1 MELAAVTR
9 VLSMGPTAAVI
20 ERDGLVVWASAALGV
35 AIGARWTPP
44 SDARGDA
51 LLLDGAPHQIWHVP
65 RADSDGA
72 ELYRALFDVNAAIK
86 LLLDPATGRIV
97 DANRAAERFYG
108 WTQAELRELSIFE
121 INTLSTAEVT
131 AELERARVA
140 RRTYFEFRHRTK
152 HGALV
157 DVEIYTGP
165 IELRGRTLLLS
176 IIHDVTE
183 RRRVELQLRHAQR
196 LEALGRLAAGVAHDF
211 NNLLT
216 IINTSIQLALRR
228 TGDVSEL
235 LTEVQAAARRGADL
249 TRRLLA
255 LGSQQTLTPRPV
267 AVDELISDT
276 VILLRRT
283 LPETIELV
291 TAVAPGLPLVSV
303 DRGQLDLV
311 LLNLG
316 LNARDAMPSGGTLTI
331 HAREAR
337 DLPTLLPDGRYLAI
351 AIEDTDVGMDAEVR
365 ARIFEP
371 FFTTKPP
378 GAGTGLGLPVAFGVV
393 TQSGGTITVDSQPG
407 IGTTFTMYLPLGAA

>member
-9 VLSMGPTAAVI
+9 ALSVGPTTAVI
-20 ERDGLVVWASAALGV
+20 ERDGVVVWASPALGLT
-35 AIGARWTPP
+35 IGARWSAP
-44 SDARGDA
+44 SDARGDEVA
-51 LLLDGAPHQIWHVP
+51 LDGAPHVVWHLP

-97 DANRAAERFYG
+97 DANRAAEQFYG
-108 WTQAELRELSIFE
+108 WSQAELRELTIFE
-121 INTLSTAEVT
+121 INPLPPTEVA

-183 RRRVELQLRHAQR
+183 RRRVETQLRHAQR

-216 IINTSIQLALRR
+216 IIHTSTQLALRR
-228 TGDVSEL
+228 SGDVSEL
-235 LTEVQAAARRGADL
+235 LNEVQAATRRGADL

-276 VILLRRT
+276 VLLLRRT
-283 LPETIELV
+283 LPETITLV
-291 TAVAPGLPLVSV
+291 TSVAPGLPLVSV
-303 DRGQLDLV
+303 DRGQIDLV

-316 LNARDAMPSGGTLTI
+316 LNARDAMPAGGTLTI
-331 HAREAR
+331 RAREAGER
-337 DLPTLLPDGRYLAI
+337 PTLLPDGRYLAI
-351 AIEDTDVGMDAEVR
+351 AIEDTGVGMDAEVR

-393 TQSGGTITVDSQPG
+393 TQSGGTISVDSQPG
-407 IGTTFTMYLPLGAA
+407 VGTTFTMYLPLGA